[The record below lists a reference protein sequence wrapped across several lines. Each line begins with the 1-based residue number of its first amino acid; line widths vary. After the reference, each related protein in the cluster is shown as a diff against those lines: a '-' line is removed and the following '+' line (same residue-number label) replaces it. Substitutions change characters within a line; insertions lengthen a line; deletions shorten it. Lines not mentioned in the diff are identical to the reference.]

1 MCSYMI
7 NDREKKVLCF
17 GIAIGILVGVIAM
30 KLVSVSGAVILAA
43 LVFVVPLIPELRVRI
58 RTQQLPQAPKP
69 QLPHMEMPHVDMP
82 HVEMP
87 HVEVPHVN
95 VPHVDLHKIEMPDV
109 NLESDWLSNK
119 AIIIYFILFIISF
132 VIGYVVLN

>member
-1 MCSYMI
+1 MI

-43 LVFVVPLIPELRVRI
+43 LVFVVPLIPELRARI
-58 RTQQLPQAPKP
+58 RTTQLPQTPKP
-69 QLPHMEMPHVDMP
+69 QMPHMGMP

-95 VPHVDLHKIEMPDV
+95 VPHVDLHKIEMPEV

>member
-1 MCSYMI
+1 MI

-43 LVFVVPLIPELRVRI
+43 LVFVVPLIPELRARI
-58 RTQQLPQAPKP
+58 RTTQLPQTPKP
-69 QLPHMEMPHVDMP
+69 QMPHMEMP

-95 VPHVDLHKIEMPDV
+95 VPHVDLHKIEMPEV
-109 NLESDWLSNK
+109 NLESDWFSNK

>member
-1 MCSYMI
+1 MI

-43 LVFVVPLIPELRVRI
+43 LVFVVPLIPELRARI
-58 RTQQLPQAPKP
+58 RTTQLPQTPKP
-69 QLPHMEMPHVDMP
+69 QMPHMEMP

-95 VPHVDLHKIEMPDV
+95 VPHVDLHKIEMPEV
-109 NLESDWLSNK
+109 NLESDLLSNK

>member
-43 LVFVVPLIPELRVRI
+43 LVFVVPLIPELCARI

>member
-43 LVFVVPLIPELRVRI
+43 LVFVVPLIPELRARI
-58 RTQQLPQAPKP
+58 RTTQLPQAAKP
-69 QLPHMEMPHVDMP
+69 QMPHM
-82 HVEMP
+82 EMP

-95 VPHVDLHKIEMPDV
+95 MPHVDLHKIEMPDV
-109 NLESDWLSNK
+109 DLENDWLSNK
-119 AIIIYFILFIISF
+119 AIIIYFILFIISL

>member
-1 MCSYMI
+1 MI

-58 RTQQLPQAPKP
+58 RTTQLPQTPKP
-69 QLPHMEMPHVDMP
+69 QMPHMEMP

-95 VPHVDLHKIEMPDV
+95 VPHVDLHKIEMPEV

>member
-1 MCSYMI
+1 MI

-43 LVFVVPLIPELRVRI
+43 LVFVVPLIPELRARI
-58 RTQQLPQAPKP
+58 RTTQLPQTPK
-69 QLPHMEMPHVDMP
+69 QQMPHMEMP

-95 VPHVDLHKIEMPDV
+95 VPHVDLHKIEMPEV

>member
-1 MCSYMI
+1 MCSFMI

-30 KLVSVSGAVILAA
+30 KLIGISGAVILAA
-43 LVFVVPLIPELRVRI
+43 LVFVVPLIPELRARI
-58 RTQQLPQAPKP
+58 RTTQLPQTPKP
-69 QLPHMEMPHVDMP
+69 QMPHMEMPHVDMP
-82 HVEMP
+82 HMEMP

-95 VPHVDLHKIEMPDV
+95 VPHVDLHKIEMPEV

>member
-1 MCSYMI
+1 MI

-43 LVFVVPLIPELRVRI
+43 LVFVVPLIPELRARI
-58 RTQQLPQAPKP
+58 RTTQLPQTPKP
-69 QLPHMEMPHVDMP
+69 QMPHMEMP

-95 VPHVDLHKIEMPDV
+95 VPHVDLHKIEMPEV

-132 VIGYVVLN
+132 VIGYVVFN

>member
-43 LVFVVPLIPELRVRI
+43 LVFVVPLIPELRARI
-58 RTQQLPQAPKP
+58 RTTQLPQAAKP
-69 QLPHMEMPHVDMP
+69 QMPHMEMPHVDMP

-95 VPHVDLHKIEMPDV
+95 MPHVDLHKIEMPDV
-109 NLESDWLSNK
+109 DLENDWLSNK

>member
-1 MCSYMI
+1 MI

-43 LVFVVPLIPELRVRI
+43 LVFVVPLIPELRARI
-58 RTQQLPQAPKP
+58 RTTQLPQTPKP
-69 QLPHMEMPHVDMP
+69 QMPHM
-82 HVEMP
+82 EMP

-95 VPHVDLHKIEMPDV
+95 VPHVDLHKIEMPEV

>member
-1 MCSYMI
+1 MI

-43 LVFVVPLIPELRVRI
+43 LVFVVPLIPELRARI
-58 RTQQLPQAPKP
+58 RTTQLPQTPKP
-69 QLPHMEMPHVDMP
+69 QMPHMEMP

-95 VPHVDLHKIEMPDV
+95 VPHVDLHKIEMPEV

>member
-1 MCSYMI
+1 MI

-43 LVFVVPLIPELRVRI
+43 LVFVVPLIPELRARI
-58 RTQQLPQAPKP
+58 RTTQLPQTPKP
-69 QLPHMEMPHVDMP
+69 QMPHMEMP

-95 VPHVDLHKIEMPDV
+95 VPHVDLHKIEMPEV

-119 AIIIYFILFIISF
+119 AIIIYFILFILSF

>member
-43 LVFVVPLIPELRVRI
+43 LVFVVPLIPELRARI
-58 RTQQLPQAPKP
+58 RTTQLPQAAKP
-69 QLPHMEMPHVDMP
+69 QMPHM
-82 HVEMP
+82 EMP

-95 VPHVDLHKIEMPDV
+95 MPHVDLHKIEMPDV
-109 NLESDWLSNK
+109 DLENDWLSNK

>member
-1 MCSYMI
+1 MI

-43 LVFVVPLIPELRVRI
+43 LVFVVPLIPELRARI
-58 RTQQLPQAPKP
+58 RTTQLPQTPKP
-69 QLPHMEMPHVDMP
+69 QMPHMEMP

-95 VPHVDLHKIEMPDV
+95 VPHVDLHKIEMPEV

-119 AIIIYFILFIISF
+119 AIIITSF
-132 VIGYVVLN
+132 YSSSALSSATWY

>member
-1 MCSYMI
+1 MI

-30 KLVSVSGAVILAA
+30 KLIGISGAVILAA
-43 LVFVVPLIPELRVRI
+43 LVFVVPLIPELRARI
-58 RTQQLPQAPKP
+58 RTTQLPQTPKP
-69 QLPHMEMPHVDMP
+69 QMPHMEMPHVDMP
-82 HVEMP
+82 HMEMP

-95 VPHVDLHKIEMPDV
+95 VPHVDLHKIEMPEV

>member
-1 MCSYMI
+1 MI

-43 LVFVVPLIPELRVRI
+43 LVFVVPLIPELRARI
-58 RTQQLPQAPKP
+58 RTTQLPQTPKP
-69 QLPHMEMPHVDMP
+69 QMP

-95 VPHVDLHKIEMPDV
+95 VPHVDLHKIEMPEV

>member
-43 LVFVVPLIPELRVRI
+43 LVFVVPLIPELRARI

>member
-1 MCSYMI
+1 MI

-43 LVFVVPLIPELRVRI
+43 LVFVVPLIPELRARI
-58 RTQQLPQAPKP
+58 RTTQLPQAAKP
-69 QLPHMEMPHVDMP
+69 QMPHMEMPHVDMP

-95 VPHVDLHKIEMPDV
+95 MPHVDLHKIEMPDV
-109 NLESDWLSNK
+109 DLENDWLSNK

>member
-1 MCSYMI
+1 MI

-43 LVFVVPLIPELRVRI
+43 LVFVVPLIPELRARI
-58 RTQQLPQAPKP
+58 RTTQLPQTPKP
-69 QLPHMEMPHVDMP
+69 QMPHMELP

-95 VPHVDLHKIEMPDV
+95 VPHVDLHKIEMPEV